1 MPVPAESRIMHGD
14 HNFVTGAGR
23 DLVVTAGAAVGLDR
37 LIGLDVSNFFLVIAC
52 RVTACSAIGGHR
64 G

>member
-1 MPVPAESRIMHGD
+1 MHGD

-23 DLVVTAGAAVGLDR
+23 DFMVAAGAAVGLDR
-37 LIGLDVSNFFLVIAC
+37 LIGLDVSNFFRIVAR
-52 RVTACSAIGGHR
+52 RVTACRFANCSVTGGVGGHR